1 LSLFYL
7 ERAEKG
13 GFVFVSGPVLDANR
27 KKWNALVVWEGVP
40 SGLGVWSGV
49 VVKALRY

>member
-1 LSLFYL
+1 MSYIISYHIILLKRNTSDFIVEILSLFYL

-27 KKWNALVVWEGVP
+27 KK
-40 SGLGVWSGV
+40 
-49 VVKALRY
+49 